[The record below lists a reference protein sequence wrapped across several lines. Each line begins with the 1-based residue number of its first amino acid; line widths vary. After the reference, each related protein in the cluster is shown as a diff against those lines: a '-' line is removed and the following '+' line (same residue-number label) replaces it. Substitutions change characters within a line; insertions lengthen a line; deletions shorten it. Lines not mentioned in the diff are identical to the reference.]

1 MTRTT
6 TALAVP
12 LLAALA
18 LPGAAEPP
26 YHISALTSYIEGP
39 YASELVFRPDGA
51 FPEGEETVSIGGVPI
66 ALCRDANGA
75 WRGVDV
81 GLSKWRTKD
90 YDERTL
96 SFYPA
101 WCRASAKNGDL
112 VIHLPR
118 TLYFRAYV
126 LAAALDDQARDPV
139 LTLRTGLFQNRGY
152 LADVTIRVP
161 TSGSTQHGAI
171 PQTVPGRFISKDGKT
186 AKGRLFLIPIRLPIG
201 KLLKVIGT
209 PSKPVP
215 TGKGSLDVQLTG
227 RLNVKVSAPDPAN
240 FSIMPLGLPSGVQVF
255 GITFERSPV
264 SLAVEG
270 ASTWNIFPDAMQP
283 VMNLS
288 ATNLTDAPRD
298 LELTARWSRD
308 GRGPREQE
316 RSASWKITLAGGEQ
330 KRMQHEVEAQACGKY
345 EYSASLTDATQGE
358 LLTHHTTLA
367 RLPQFP
373 DAPLEPGLRS
383 RFCVWW
389 WNGAHSTLGGNAGL
403 DAVDWLGLGYIHWFS
418 KTKETPEV
426 AKARGLRHYFGNAIL
441 CLHEFNISGPQMM
454 RYPTIMTGEPRYKLN
469 EKEEARFQGALK
481 DSIAKC
487 KKTRAERPGT
497 EIIFGNSS
505 FNGIE
510 EFLYRKFPSD
520 LFDSLGHESCAL
532 LRMPE
537 RQPEL
542 AAVQE
547 AYWFKRA
554 LEEYGYKQPLT
565 GCAEGRYHS
574 TNPGGHTEQAQ
585 ADLYVRD
592 ILHDLAYGFSRI
604 CPATLDDVGNG
615 YYWSNWGASG
625 LVTRAPDVHP
635 KLSYVSYAVAAH
647 VLSDADFVRAVP
659 TGSHSAYCLQFD
671 RRRGDKVF
679 ACWTIRGAR
688 TMTLS
693 VKPERKL
700 GLKSKGISLTDQ
712 QGNTTQLHRTEGK
725 VSFAITPSPVFIE
738 GVKSCKG
745 VELGEPTYLPLPD
758 AKRVLVHKLDS
769 LKGWRSVSA
778 ASPELDN
785 GNFDMPRQK
794 GMYEV
799 AAVEDA
805 EKGTCLQLSLK
816 RLGGRPP
823 WVPAYE
829 ILSLSQPI
837 AITAKPT
844 AIGLYVR
851 GNSGW
856 GRVNLELRDAKGE
869 RWLSVGMPNAW
880 NANDE
885 QSVSYI
891 IFDGWRWMQIP
902 LPGHYPS
909 GFHWPRY
916 ANWRHDAG
924 DGIVDYP
931 LSLTAIIV
939 EQRQKIVYVTEMV
952 DASTEGVR
960 LSDLTAVYGD
970 PEQVGD
976 WEERL
981 LE

>member
-1 MTRTT
+1 MTRATKAA
-6 TALAVP
+6 ALP
-12 LLAALA
+12 LLVALA
-18 LPGAAEPP
+18 LPCAAESP
-26 YHISALTSYIEGP
+26 YHVVPLKPYIEGA
-39 YASELVFRPDGA
+39 YASELLFRPDAA
-51 FPEGEETVSIGGVPI
+51 FPQDQPAADFDGVPI
-66 ALCRDANGA
+66 ALCRDANGD

-81 GLSKWRTKD
+81 GLSKWRSMD
-90 YDERTL
+90 DDERTL
-96 SFYPA
+96 SFYPG
-101 WCRASAKNGDL
+101 WCRASAKDGDL
-112 VIHLPR
+112 VLHLPKA
-118 TLYFRAYV
+118 LYFRAHL
-126 LAAALDDQARDPV
+126 LAAALDDQSRDPV
-139 LTLRTGLFQNRGY
+139 LTLRTGLLQNRGY
-152 LADVTIRVP
+152 LADVTVNVP
-161 TSGSTQHGAI
+161 TPGSDQSPAALR
-171 PQTVPGRFISKDGKT
+171 TVPGQFVSKAGKAT
-186 AKGRLFLIPIRLPIG
+186 KGRLFLIPIHLPIG
-201 KLLKVIGT
+201 KFLRVAGD
-209 PSKPVP
+209 PGKPDP
-215 TGKGSLDVQLTG
+215 TGKGPLDVQLTG
-227 RLNVKVSAPDPAN
+227 RLHVKVSAPDPAN
-240 FSIMPLGLPSGVQVF
+240 FSVMPLGLPSGVQVF

-270 ASTWNIFPDAMQP
+270 ASTWNIFPHAMRP

-288 ATNLTDAPRD
+288 VANLTDAPRD
-298 LELTARWSRD
+298 LELTAQWTRHTRAPKS
-308 GRGPREQE
+308 QV
-316 RSASWKITLAGGEQ
+316 RSVSWKVALAAGET
-330 KRMQHEVEAQACGKY
+330 KEVKHEVAAEEFGKHD
-345 EYSASLTDATQGE
+345 YSVSVKDAKLGE

-389 WNGAHSTLGGNAGL
+389 WNGSHSTLGANAGL

-418 KTKETPEV
+418 ANKETPEQT
-426 AKARGLRHYFGNAIL
+426 KARGLRHYFGNAIL

-454 RYPTIMTGEPRYKLN
+454 QYPTLMTGEPRYKLN
-469 EKEEARFQGALK
+469 EQEEARFQATWK
-481 DSIAKC
+481 ESVAKC
-487 KKTRAERPGT
+487 EKTRAEKPGT

-520 LFDSLGHESCAL
+520 LFDSLGHEACAL
-532 LRMPE
+532 MRMPE

-574 TNPGGHTEQAQ
+574 TNPGNHTEQAQ

-592 ILHDLAYGFSRI
+592 MLHDLAYGFSRI

-615 YYWSNWGASG
+615 YYWANWGASG

-635 KLSYVSYAVAAH
+635 KLSYVAYAVAAH

-659 TGSHSAYCLQFD
+659 TGSHSAYCLEFD
-671 RRRGDKVF
+671 RRRGDKVL

-688 TMTLS
+688 PMTLR
-693 VKPERKL
+693 VRPERKL
-700 GLKSKGISLTDQ
+700 GLVPKGMSLTDQ
-712 QGNTTQLHRTEGK
+712 QGNSTGLRRTAGSITFQ
-725 VSFAITPSPVFIE
+725 VSPSPVFIE
-738 GVKSCKG
+738 GVKACKG
-745 VELGEPTYLPLPD
+745 VELGTPTHSALPK
-758 AKRVLVHKLDS
+758 AKLVPIHELDS
-769 LKGWRSVSA
+769 LKGWRSATEPRSD
-778 ASPELDN
+778 LDN
-785 GNFDMPRQK
+785 DNFDMPRQK
-794 GMYEV
+794 GVFEV
-799 AAVEDA
+799 AAVEDS
-805 EKGTCLQLSLK
+805 ERGTCLQFSLT
-816 RLGGRPP
+816 RLADRPP

-829 ILSLSQPI
+829 VLSLNEPI
-837 AITAKPT
+837 LVTGKPT

-891 IFDGWRWMQIP
+891 VHDGWRWMEIP
-902 LPGHYPS
+902 LPGHYPG

-916 ANWRHDAG
+916 ANWRHDDG

-952 DASTEGVR
+952 DASAEPVR

-976 WEERL
+976 WEERM